1 MADRTTKRGS
11 SSRSLKRESEAAAQ
25 ADPFAEVA
33 EPVAPEKGTAKRNAS
48 TRTKKAKAVP
58 PAVNASGAA
67 AEPFAATADEPSAPP
82 PAKPKRS
89 SRAASNTAK
98 SGTASKASRSKTRD
112 SETRPVTSPTRPR
125 TSVKRS
131 VTQTSAAVEVI
142 DGPMNATTAIAAS
155 EPKVELSPVFRAL
168 ADVSL
173 PELKHEDRAQLLMQ
187 SPTRL
192 YFYWSVRKDPYRSL
206 EKAIEGGSSY
216 TLVIKLKELAS
227 GREEIFPA
235 ETSGN
240 WWFNVEP
247 NGEYQAELGFYAPN
261 RPYFRV
267 IYSNTVATPRRSPSP
282 RRAEDAKWS
291 VSADKFA
298 EVLDMSGFAHD
309 AYDVAIT
316 GDDPATA
323 STTTHLAFTRLV
335 GGSHS
340 LAGLSADELRYAML
354 ALAAGSTLE
363 SLRTRISSRIFE
375 ILSSAGAGASSD
387 SARRALG
394 EFFEIDGREWEEEE
408 SGSAV
413 FGFSLVNFPKKLKP
427 RKPVSEYSPRYN
439 PVSSHSIR

>member
-11 SSRSLKRESEAAAQ
+11 SSRSVKRENEAAAQ

-33 EPVAPEKGTAKRNAS
+33 EPVAPAKGTAKRTAS
-48 TRTKKAKAVP
+48 TRTKKAKTVP
-58 PAVNASGAA
+58 PVVNAAA
-67 AEPFAATADEPSAPP
+67 APAEPFAATADEPSAP
-82 PAKPKRS
+82 AKPKRS
-89 SRAASNTAK
+89 PRAASKTANT
-98 SGTASKASRSKTRD
+98 GTAPKASRGKTRV
-112 SETRPVTSPTRPR
+112 SETRTVTSPTRPQR
-125 TSVKRS
+125 SAKRS
-131 VTQTSAAVEVI
+131 VKQPSTIVEVI
-142 DGPMNATTAIAAS
+142 DGPIDATTAIAAS

-192 YFYWSVRKDPYRSL
+192 YFYWSVRKDPYRAL

-216 TLVIKLKELAS
+216 TLVIKLKEMAS
-227 GREEIFPA
+227 GREEIYPA

-316 GDDPATA
+316 GDDTDSAA
-323 STTTHLAFTRLV
+323 TTTHQAFTRLV
-335 GGSHS
+335 GSSHS

-363 SLRTRISSRIFE
+363 SLRTRVSSRIFE
-375 ILSSAGAGASSD
+375 ILSSAGAGANSD

-394 EFFEIDGREWEEEE
+394 EFFEIDGRDWEEEE
-408 SGSAV
+408 SSSAV

-427 RKPVSEYSPRYN
+427 RNPVSEYSPRYN